1 MRPLTGPIVLLLS
14 ALAGPALAHGTP
26 VSPTQFDWSRD
37 PWVVA
42 PLALSL
48 ALFLAGRVRL
58 GRRAVRGAP
67 DLARR
72 TGAFLVGWAALA
84 LALVSPLH
92 QAGERSFTAHMIEH
106 EMMMLLAA
114 PLLVAARPLAVM
126 IWAFPARGR
135 RLLGRMARG
144 GGIATAWRRA
154 TDPLTATLVQAAA
167 LWLWH
172 TPALFDRAL
181 ASDGWHIAQHLSFL
195 VSALLFWSAMLQ
207 GARRN
212 RGLAALCLFATSVV
226 SGALG
231 AMMAFSVSPWYAGYA
246 RLGMAPFSLTPMQ
259 DQQLAGMLMWVPGGL
274 IHALAALAAIAA
286 ILTAPHPAS
295 ARPIHGLG

>member
-1 MRPLTGPIVLLLS
+1 MRPLACRLALLLC
-14 ALAGPALAHGTP
+14 AIAGPALAHGTP
-26 VSPTQFDWSRD
+26 VSATRFEWSWD

-48 ALFLAGRVRL
+48 AFFLVGRVRL
-58 GRRAVRGAP
+58 GRRAARGGSS
-67 DLARR
+67 LAWQ
-72 TGAFLVGWAALA
+72 TGAFLAGWTTLA

-92 QAGERSFTAHMIEH
+92 LAGERSFTAHMLEH

-114 PLLVAARPLAVM
+114 PLLVAARPVGVM
-126 IWAFPARGR
+126 IWAFPSRGR
-135 RLLGRMARG
+135 RVLGRMARG
-144 GGIATAWRRA
+144 ARMAAAWRRA
-154 TDPLTATLVQAAA
+154 TDPLAATLAQAAA

-195 VSALLFWSAMLQ
+195 VTALLFWSAMLHR
-207 GARRN
+207 ARRN
-212 RGLAALCLFATSVV
+212 RGVAALCLFATSVV

-231 AMMAFSVSPWYAGYA
+231 AMMAFSVSPWYAGYM
-246 RLGMAPFSLTPMQ
+246 RLGMAPFRLTPMQ

-274 IHALAALAAIAA
+274 VHAIAALAAIAA
-286 ILTAPHPAS
+286 VLTAPHPS
-295 ARPIHGLG
+295 PTRPVHGLG